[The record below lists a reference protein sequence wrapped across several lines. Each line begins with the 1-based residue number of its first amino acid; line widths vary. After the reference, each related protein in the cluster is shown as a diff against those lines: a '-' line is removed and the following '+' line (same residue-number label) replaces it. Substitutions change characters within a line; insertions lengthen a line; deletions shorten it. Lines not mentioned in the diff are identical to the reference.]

1 MKLVIQ
7 RTKEA
12 SVQVNHKTI
21 GSIPFGLVILVGFE
35 EKDQEADIDLLV
47 NKVIHLR
54 IFDDENGMMNKS
66 ILEIGGSILSISQF
80 TLYADTKKGCRPSFV
95 HAMKGEKA
103 IHLYELWNQKL
114 SQFVTVETGQFGAEM
129 EVRLIGDGPI
139 TIVMESRET
148 IC

>member
-12 SVQVNHKTI
+12 SVWVNNNI
-21 GSIPFGLVILVGFE
+21 VGSIPYGLVILVGFE
-35 EKDQEADIDLLV
+35 ENDQEIDIDFLV
-47 NKVIHLR
+47 HKVIHLR
-54 IFDDENGMMNKS
+54 IFDDENGKMSKS
-66 ILEIGGSILSISQF
+66 ILEIEGSILSISQF
-80 TLYADTKKGCRPSFV
+80 TLYADTKKGCRPSFT
-95 HAMKGEKA
+95 HAMKRERA

-114 SQFVTVETGQFGAEM
+114 SQFVPVETGEFGAEM
-129 EVRLIGDGPI
+129 KVNLIGDGPI